1 MTLETEVWSDIK
13 PIPLDDGP
21 DPLAPIAYDTEYS
34 EAMGYFRA
42 ISQRDE
48 RSERAL
54 KLTERII
61 EYNPAHYTIW
71 HYRQQILF
79 SLNKNLHEE
88 LDFVKEQI
96 ESNPK
101 NYQLWHHR
109 QVLVEKIMDASCELP
124 FINEILNDDAKN
136 YHAWTY
142 RQWIIRTFNLWENEL
157 DFVNKLLDK
166 DVRNNSAWNQR
177 YFTLF
182 FNPTKPTEEFL
193 TQEIEYVIEKIKMA
207 PNNISPWNYIKGII
221 AKSNKDIGILE
232 NLCKEIEKQDI
243 ISPHAIGCLVDIY
256 ESRAR
261 KGSAT
266 DKEEG
271 IRICTLLAEK
281 HDVIRKKYWEYRKV
295 ILASL

>member
-1 MTLETEVWSDIK
+1 MTLEAELWSDIT

-21 DPLAPIAYDTEYS
+21 DPLAPIAYDAEYS

-42 ISQRDE
+42 ISQKDE

-54 KLTERII
+54 QLTEKII

-71 HYRQQILF
+71 YYRQQILF
-79 SLNKNLHEE
+79 SLDKNLYEE
-88 LDFVKEQI
+88 LDFVKDQI
-96 ESNPK
+96 DSNPK

-109 QVLVEKIMDASCELP
+109 QVLVEKLMDASRELP
-124 FINEILNDDAKN
+124 FIDEILNDDAKN

-142 RQWIIRTFNLWENEL
+142 RQWVIKTFNLWENEL

-177 YFTLF
+177 YFTIF

-232 NLCKEIEKQDI
+232 ELCKEIENQDI
-243 ISPHAIGCLVDIY
+243 ISPHVMGCLVDIH

-261 KGSAT
+261 NGSAI

-271 IRICTLLAEK
+271 IKICTLLADK
-281 HDVIRKKYWEYRKV
+281 HDTIRKRYWGYRKI
-295 ILASL
+295 ILASH